1 MIAVLAE
8 FVCPSENTV
17 FCKSCFPGF
26 FSLQQGVC
34 SEIFKQFVKSSRN
47 GENLEQL

>member
-26 FSLQQGVC
+26 FLC
-34 SEIFKQFVKSSRN
+34 SKEFVLRFSN
-47 GENLEQL
+47 NLLRAVEMGKI